1 MQFTRFCRATRV
13 RALCEQIMAAG
24 RLQHAFPR
32 AMRPLVPRLEK
43 VRAFFCGCITI
54 V

>member
-13 RALCEQIMAAG
+13 RALCEQIMAVG

-43 VRAFFCGCITI
+43 VRGFYLLAISL
-54 V
+54 